1 MNRYRIAYFKNE
13 FTSVKH
19 GRKNKINYSL
29 FITLLILLFSSCR
42 KETENADFFLEYPL
56 DFTIQTG
63 ANPILTHV
71 FTWSVP
77 SSWNNFLSQNNLS
90 NSDISSIRPVSIY
103 VTTVFNVPINYD
115 FVEEAKVRIY
125 NPNDASSKQTIGEIY
140 FEPTN
145 REIDLFL
152 LPGLSD
158 CNKFVMLPQFKI
170 DLNLR
175 FREIIRTNTNHRIFI
190 KFGIFKK

>member
-1 MNRYRIAYFKNE
+1 MNRYRLAYFKNE
-13 FTSVKH
+13 FTSVIH

-42 KETENADFFLEYPL
+42 KETESADFFLEYPL

>member
-1 MNRYRIAYFKNE
+1 MNKYKIEVFKNV
-13 FTSVKH
+13 FTSVKSVI
-19 GRKNKINYSL
+19 KDKFNYSL
-29 FITLLILLFSSCR
+29 IITLSILLFSSCR

-56 DFTIQTG
+56 EFTIQTG

-90 NSDISSIRPVSIY
+90 NTDISSIRPVSIY
-103 VTTVFNVPINYD
+103 ITTPFNSPINYD

-125 NPNDASSKQTIGEIY
+125 NPNDVSSKQTIGEIY

-145 REIDLFL
+145 RDIDLYL

-158 CNKFVMLPQFKI
+158 CNKYVMLPQFKI

-175 FREIIRTNTNHRIFI
+175 FREIIRTNTNHRMFI
-190 KFGIFKK
+190 KFGVFKK